1 MQFSTLAVAVF
12 ASTALFSVT
21 SAAGSG
27 GVRGSIDDQK
37 QARRSL
43 LPFLS
48 SEEETCYTTG
58 CRAGCWMP
66 NADGQGTDKCQKTN
80 FFGGTQPLT
89 EAHCNMVRDAKLA
102 PLAVWCEDIDYN
114 ALYGLRSSASGINI
128 DTLNDSDAPLR
139 KQTSAF

>member
-27 GVRGSIDDQK
+27 GVRGSIDQT
-37 QARRSL
+37 QTHRSL